1 MLKWFFHIKFGRK
14 ISQNLIE
21 ECNCSFYHLSFLDL
35 TKKPWWYIH
44 ITFVNA
50 STHFYEN
57 SLFCCEVFSTNWCFL
72 NFGMSHYCWKPFRY
86 QELSSACEICSK
98 KFNWNTFQYVNV
110 LLKLQQTRDILYG
123 RERNHCKNPEQIT
136 SVVYL
141 HVVLLGMNE
150 IETATEKDCMLLSC
164 RVQVSVWT
172 TLYNLLECQGTPC
185 AKQAPCLTPSDINGV
200 RTHNHLVSKR
210 TLNHLDKLAK
220 WLSCVVSTYLYS
232 AFGCMLLSCHVRV
245 PEWIYTP

>member
-1 MLKWFFHIKFGRK
+1 MIPITKKIWTVNKIFWALCYKFTPPFKRDPFLLLMLKWFFHIKFGRK

-86 QELSSACEICSK
+86 QELSSACEICPK
-98 KFNWNTFQYVNV
+98 KVQLKYLSVAECTFKVEANQRYIVW
-110 LLKLQQTRDILYG
+110 KRKKSLQKPWADY
-123 RERNHCKNPEQIT
+123 
-136 SVVYL
+136 
-141 HVVLLGMNE
+141 
-150 IETATEKDCMLLSC
+150 
-164 RVQVSVWT
+164 
-172 TLYNLLECQGTPC
+172 
-185 AKQAPCLTPSDINGV
+185 
-200 RTHNHLVSKR
+200 
-210 TLNHLDKLAK
+210 
-220 WLSCVVSTYLYS
+220 
-232 AFGCMLLSCHVRV
+232 
-245 PEWIYTP
+245 